1 MPIIWAGDHN
11 ITQNARIDRHPM
23 RFDNDYGNK
32 EFLGLI
38 NVFDLKDV
46 CRSIFPTQDCFTF
59 RRGISK
65 SRIDAICVSEG
76 FTTRYYKHND
86 SGFSD
91 HMMVE
96 AEIVYE
102 ATFDRGPGIWKNNVK
117 YYKEQD
123 FLGGFTHF
131 WNKRV
136 SDGYGEYRDNVVD
149 WWLKFK
155 YDFKMYYIK
164 LSRDKINNKTG

>member
-1 MPIIWAGDHN
+1 MLIIWAGDHN

-96 AEIVYE
+96 AEIVHPWDY
-102 ATFDRGPGIWKNNVK
+102 T
-117 YYKEQD
+117 
-123 FLGGFTHF
+123 L
-131 WNKRV
+131 
-136 SDGYGEYRDNVVD
+136 
-149 WWLKFK
+149 
-155 YDFKMYYIK
+155 
-164 LSRDKINNKTG
+164 

>member
-1 MPIIWAGDHN
+1 MLW
-11 ITQNARIDRHPM
+11 IDRHPM

-32 EFLGLI
+32 DFLGLI

-46 CRSIFPTQDCFTF
+46 CRSIFPTQDWFTF
-59 RRGISK
+59 RRGFSK

-76 FTTRYYKHND
+76 FQTKYHKHND

-117 YYKEQD
+117 YYKDQD
-123 FLGGFTHF
+123 FLGRFTHF
-131 WNKRV
+131 WNR
-136 SDGYGEYRDNVVD
+136 
-149 WWLKFK
+149 
-155 YDFKMYYIK
+155 
-164 LSRDKINNKTG
+164 